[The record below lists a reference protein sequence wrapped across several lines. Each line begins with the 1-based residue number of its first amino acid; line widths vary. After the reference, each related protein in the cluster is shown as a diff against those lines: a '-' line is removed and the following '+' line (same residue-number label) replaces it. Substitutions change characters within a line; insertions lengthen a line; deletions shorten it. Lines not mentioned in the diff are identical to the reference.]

1 MAENYNDVA
10 YAVEFLHT
18 VQPFNDLTSDE
29 LNWLARK
36 LEAAYYPQ
44 GKPIFSSSPSPG
56 LAIIRKGA
64 ARLLDDEHKFLD
76 KRSVLNF
83 ASAYVVSKITPPPP
97 EHIQHL
103 VEDIRVPMGAG
114 KAQADH

>member
-1 MAENYNDVA
+1 MSENYNDVA

-18 VQPFNDLTSDE
+18 VQPFNDLTSEE

-44 GKPIFSSSPSPG
+44 GKAIFSSRPSPG

-64 ARLLDDEHKFLD
+64 AR
-76 KRSVLNF
+76 
-83 ASAYVVSKITPPPP
+83 
-97 EHIQHL
+97 
-103 VEDIRVPMGAG
+103 
-114 KAQADH
+114 